1 MREEELKFGVHGRFA
16 LPDLS
21 VALGDG
27 HRVDARGRHV
37 LTAVYYDTAD
47 LRLARLGI
55 ILRHRTGEDGPPW
68 HLKLPKGATG
78 PTVAGATVREEI
90 AVDGPADAP
99 PPQLTALV
107 TAWVRTASLVAV
119 ATLRTDRDVY
129 LITGADGK
137 PLAELVDDTV
147 EVSPGRGVLA
157 DGSGVRTSF
166 REIEVE
172 RKADGGKATR
182 ALAAA
187 AAALTE
193 AGAVGGG
200 TPKLVRALGR
210 RATAPPDLPVA
221 GEVTARSSAADAIA
235 FVLRRSA
242 RRLLDYDVRVR
253 RGEPDAVHQ
262 ARVCCRRLRSDLRTF
277 GPLLDPEW
285 AAPIDA
291 ELRWL
296 AAALGGPRDA
306 EVLRTRL
313 RSTASTDP
321 LAPVDE
327 TVLARIDAIL
337 GDRQRTA
344 LKSLD
349 AALTSDR
356 YPALLDLLI
365 ETVRTPETVELA
377 SQRAVWVLPA
387 MVEVVWDKLASKAGK
402 LRLDDPD
409 DTWHAARI
417 RAKRARYASEAVA
430 PVIGLDATR
439 LAKGCAEVQEVLGEH
454 QDAAIAADEWRDIA
468 LAHPDDTPLAL
479 TCGRLIERE
488 RAAVLAARARYA
500 PVWERADQPRLTRWL
515 RG

>member
-16 LPDLS
+16 LPDLT

-27 HRVDARGRHV
+27 RRVEAQGRQV

-55 ILRHRTGEDGPPW
+55 TLRHRTGEDGPPW
-68 HLKLPKGATG
+68 HLKLPKGATA
-78 PTVAGATVREEI
+78 AGATVREEI
-90 AVDGPADAP
+90 AVDGPADTP
-99 PPQLTALV
+99 PSELTDLV
-107 TAWVRTASLVAV
+107 TAWVRTAPLVAV
-119 ATLRTDRDVY
+119 ATLRTDRDRY
-129 LITGADGK
+129 LIVDGK
-137 PLAELVDDTV
+137 RPLAELVDDTV
-147 EVSPGRGVLA
+147 EVSEGRGLLA

-166 REIEVE
+166 RELEVE
-172 RKADGGKATR
+172 RKSDGKKADA

-187 AAALTE
+187 AAVLTQ
-193 AGAVGGG
+193 AGAVGGAT
-200 TPKLVRALGR
+200 TPKLVRALGP
-210 RATAPPDLPVA
+210 RATAPPDLPVV
-221 GEVTARSSAADAIA
+221 GELTDRSSAADAIA

-253 RGEPDAVHQ
+253 RDEKDAVHQ

-277 GPLLDPEW
+277 GPLIDAEW
-285 AAPIDA
+285 AAPLDA

-306 EVLRTRL
+306 EVLRARL
-313 RSTASTDP
+313 RSTAETDP
-321 LAPVDE
+321 LAPLDAAVIG
-327 TVLARIDAIL
+327 RIDAIL
-337 GDRQRTA
+337 GDRQRRA
-344 LKSLD
+344 LTNLD

-365 ETVRTPETVELA
+365 ETVRTPETAELA
-377 SQRAVWVLPA
+377 RQRAVWVLPA
-387 MVEVVWDKLASKAGK
+387 MVEVVWDKLATKAGK
-402 LRLDDPD
+402 LTLDDPD
-409 DTWHAARI
+409 DTWHASRI

-430 PVIGLDATR
+430 PVIGASATR
-439 LAKGCAEVQEVLGEH
+439 LAKACAEVQEVLGEH

-468 LAHPDDTPLAL
+468 LAHADDTELVI

-488 RAAVLAARARYA
+488 RAAVRESRARFA
-500 PVWERADQPRLTRWL
+500 PVWERTDRPKLTGWL